1 MLRRNRVAHVFN
13 SWEAMPP
20 MDEQVE
26 LAGAMD
32 TADFG
37 VARLLL
43 KPGRRYEE
51 AVRMFSPYET
61 LREPCENARRG
72 AAFLARHKR
81 SIKPASEQNLHLC
94 EQPS

>member
-1 MLRRNRVAHVFN
+1 
-13 SWEAMPP
+13 

-26 LAGAMD
+26 LAGAVD

-43 KPGRRYEE
+43 KPGRRYQE

-61 LREPCENARRG
+61 LREPCESVRRG

-81 SIKPASEQNLHLC
+81 SIKPASKTFIYVNNRLEGNALETIQSLAAEILGEQ
-94 EQPS
+94 